1 MAARRHVLVIASRTA
16 TADELRTALLAR
28 ARRGPIELTLLLPAP
43 EHAGDAGTRL
53 LSAVETLRAAGLDV
67 AGRLGAED
75 PYAAVAEVWEPGE
88 YDEIVL
94 GTLPPGRSHW
104 LTLELPQRI
113 ERLTGLTV
121 EHVVAAPAA

>member
-1 MAARRHVLVIASRTA
+1 MAARRHVLVIASKTA
-16 TADELRTALLAR
+16 AAGELRAALLAR
-28 ARRGPIELTLLLPAP
+28 AQQGPIELTLLLPAP
-43 EHAGDAGTRL
+43 EGAAGEAGSL
-53 LSAVETLRAAGLDV
+53 LRGAVEALRAAGLDV

-104 LTLELPQRI
+104 LALELPDRI
-113 ERLTGLTV
+113 EQLTGVTV
-121 EHVVAAPAA
+121 EHVVATPG